1 MAPTEATV
9 SNFIIAIRSGYLSPN
24 VSSVEEVKKYLDQ
37 YTNDL
42 VNKLEAQSRQ
52 PSLYFSVLIAD
63 HNKSYEI
70 MKMLIEAGANP
81 NFKDQYIQ
89 TVFFYACR
97 EGTPAVTQARRS
109 VLICF

>member
-1 MAPTEATV
+1 
-9 SNFIIAIRSGYLSPN
+9 
-24 VSSVEEVKKYLDQ
+24 VEEVKKYLDQ

-63 HNKSYEI
+63 PNKSYEI
-70 MKMLIEAGANP
+70 MKMLIDHGANP

-89 TVFFYACR
+89 TVFFYTCR
-97 EGTPAVTQARRS
+97 EGTRMIFS
-109 VLICF
+109 GKEKCFDLLLDLGVVID

>member
-1 MAPTEATV
+1 
-9 SNFIIAIRSGYLSPN
+9 
-24 VSSVEEVKKYLDQ
+24 VEEVKKYLDQ

-52 PSLYFSVLIAD
+52 PSLYFAALIAD
-63 HNKSYEI
+63 HNKSYEV
-70 MKMLIEAGANP
+70 MKMLIDHGANP

-97 EGTPAVTQARRS
+97 EGKPLV
-109 VLICF
+109 